1 MKSMRFALFRHTTT
15 SCAGAAI
22 MFALLVASFAP
33 ATATAQTSVF
43 VPGNAGGCFGNN
55 PGGGNYQCVPF
66 VPALTVSGPGT
77 ITITYVSGIVTWTPC
92 CTTGPLGVTCS
103 ASGPPTGC
111 GLSQTPLSESRG
123 TQPKKTIIK
132 IGALIGAF
140 VPQARAQAEGFQP
153 LDGSKN
159 VAPVGIMPGTVFFI
173 GTGRTITVTEAGTL
187 FLGINDWYVPDNS
200 GGFNVTVTG
209 S

>member
-1 MKSMRFALFRHTTT
+1 MKLTGLAFFRRVTAF
-15 SCAGAAI
+15 CPGAAL
-22 MFALLVASFAP
+22 MLALLVSCFAP
-33 ATATAQTSVF
+33 ATAGAQTSVF

-55 PGGGNYQCVPF
+55 PGGGNSECVPF

-77 ITITYVSGIVTWTPC
+77 ITVTYVSGLVTWTPC
-92 CTTGPLGVTCS
+92 CTTGPLGVSCP
-103 ASGPPTGC
+103 AKGAPTGC
-111 GLSQTPLSESRG
+111 GLSQTPLAESRG

-140 VPQARAQAEGFQP
+140 VPQVRAQAEGFQP

-159 VAPVGIMPGTVFFI
+159 VVPVGIMPGTVFFI

-187 FLGINDWYVPDNS
+187 FLGINDWWVPDNS

-209 S
+209 P